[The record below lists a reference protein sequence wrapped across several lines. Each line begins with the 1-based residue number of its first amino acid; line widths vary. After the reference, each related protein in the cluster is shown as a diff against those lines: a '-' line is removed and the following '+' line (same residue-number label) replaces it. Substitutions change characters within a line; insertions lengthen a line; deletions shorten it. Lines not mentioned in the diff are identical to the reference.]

1 MNTIQMD
8 NLDKQAAAVF
18 DGFLVRKDLVRQYS
32 RQYPVPTYVVEFL
45 LGRYCASVDESEIA
59 EGLQIV
65 EKQLKDRTVRTGE
78 EELFKARAKE
88 QGSVKL
94 IDIVKARLDAKNDCY
109 LAELPSLTLK
119 DVRIDD
125 QMVIENERMLTDG
138 FYAEVTLTYDGI
150 IAQQQGGR
158 PFKID
163 GLRPIQM
170 SKSDLL
176 DIFSKA
182 RQSFTTAEWIDFLIR
197 SIGLEPTAFSERAK
211 KVALLR
217 MVPFVERNYN
227 MVELG
232 PRGTGKSHLFQ
243 QISPNAHLISGGKAT
258 VAKMFVNNASGQRGL
273 VCQYDVV
280 CFDEVSGISF
290 DQKDG
295 VNIMKGYMASGQ
307 FSRGKDNIRADGCL
321 VMVGNFDVDVEQQ
334 QKISHL
340 LGPLPPEMRNDTAF
354 MDRLHAFVPGWDFPK
369 LNPNEH
375 FSDHFGL
382 VSDFISECWSRLRM
396 SNRVS
401 VMQGRVHLGGAL
413 SGRDIEAVNKTVS
426 GLTKLIFP
434 DPEMPVSDEDLE
446 WIVRLALESRRRVKE
461 QQKRVFKSEFR
472 NTHFSYIFGAE
483 GIEQFVS
490 TPELHSDEALE
501 SDPLPPGQVWAVSP
515 GSPETGAGLYRIE
528 VTCGPG
534 SGVKILNQPTPPAF
548 RESVK
553 VGEQNL
559 YTRAKEL
566 VGDRSPREEEFSIQM
581 RAMDSDK
588 TGTGLGLPIL
598 VALCGSL
605 LGRNT
610 RGGTVIVGAL
620 NLGGST
626 EMIPNAVS
634 IAELAIDKQ
643 AQTLLMPVS
652 ARRQLNDLPDDLWT
666 KISIEFYRDSA
677 DAVFKALE
685 E

>member
-45 LGRYCASVDESEIA
+45 LGRYCASVDEGEIA

-88 QGSVKL
+88 QGSVKI

-125 QMVIENERMLTDG
+125 AMVTENERMLTDG
-138 FYAEVTLTYDGI
+138 FYAEVTLSYDGI

-176 DIFSKA
+176 DIFAKA
-182 RQSFTTAEWIDFLIR
+182 RRSFTTAEWMDFMIR
-197 SIGLEPTAFSERAK
+197 SIGLEPAAFTERAK
-211 KVALLR
+211 KVILLR
-217 MVPFVERNYN
+217 MIPFVERNYN
-227 MVELG
+227 LVELG

-307 FSRGKDNIRADGCL
+307 FSRGKENIRADGSL

-369 LNPNEH
+369 LNPGEH
-375 FSDHFGL
+375 LTDHFGL

-426 GLTKLIFP
+426 GLVKLLFP

-446 WIVRLALESRRRVKE
+446 WVVRLALESRRRVKE

-548 RESVK
+548 RESVR

-559 YTRAKEL
+559 YARSKEL
-566 VGDRSPREEEFSIQM
+566 VGDRNPREEEFSIQM
-581 RAMDSDK
+581 RAMDADK
-588 TGTGLGLPIL
+588 SGTGLGLPIL

-610 RGGTVIVGAL
+610 RGGTIIVGAL

-652 ARRQLNDLPDDLWT
+652 SRRQLNDLPDDLWT